1 MKALIIGGSGFVG
14 KHLAVHLKTER
25 QWEVAITKLP
35 QKTTSQDF
43 LHFDLDILDEA
54 AVQKLLETY
63 RPEVIFHLAAQ
74 SSVAF
79 SWKNPQKTV
88 EINILGSLRL
98 LEAIRKIEHYTPRIL
113 CIGSAEEYGVP
124 SGELPV
130 REIDSIHPN
139 NPYAITKA
147 TQNFFGTLY
156 AKAYDMDIILVRA
169 FNHFGPGQL
178 PQFVLADF
186 CRQVA
191 AIMLGKR
198 EPKMEVGN
206 LTVARDFTDVRDVVR
221 AYGMLAISGR
231 KGETYNVG
239 SGRAIR
245 LEELLKRIIAFSGR
259 EITVTVDPK
268 RLRKTEV
275 PIIRADIQKLQA
287 DTGWSPRYAIDTTL
301 RDTLNDWLEQ

>member
-1 MKALIIGGSGFVG
+1 
-14 KHLAVHLKTER
+14 
-25 QWEVAITKLP
+25 
-35 QKTTSQDF
+35 
-43 LHFDLDILDEA
+43 
-54 AVQKLLETY
+54 
-63 RPEVIFHLAAQ
+63 
-74 SSVAF
+74 
-79 SWKNPQKTV
+79 
-88 EINILGSLRL
+88 
-98 LEAIRKIEHYTPRIL
+98 
-113 CIGSAEEYGVP
+113 
-124 SGELPV
+124 
-130 REIDSIHPN
+130 
-139 NPYAITKA
+139 
-147 TQNFFGTLY
+147 
-156 AKAYDMDIILVRA
+156 
-169 FNHFGPGQL
+169 
-178 PQFVLADF
+178 
-186 CRQVA
+186 
-191 AIMLGKR
+191 MLGKR